1 MTYAEASHLSR
12 AITKCVTRCLQSA
25 EPYRELSDFI
35 SALRAGGVSEHYI
48 QAINNAALRGIA
60 SMLIAK
66 PAEPPVAPTPVAI
79 PAVLGH
85 GAGVAPTC
93 YILQ

>member
-12 AITKCVTRCLQSA
+12 AITKCITRCTQSA
-25 EPYRELSDFI
+25 EPYRELSDFV
-35 SALRAGGVSEHYI
+35 SALRAGGVSERYI
-48 QAINNAALRGIA
+48 QAINDAALRGIA
-60 SMLIAK
+60 SMLTAH
-66 PAEPPVAPTPVAI
+66 AEPPVAAPPIAI

>member
-1 MTYAEASHLSR
+1 MTYTEANHLSR
-12 AITKCVTRCLQSA
+12 AITNCVRRCSQSA

-35 SALRAGGVSEHYI
+35 SALRAGGVSEHYV

-60 SMLIAK
+60 SMMVANATG
-66 PAEPPVAPTPVAI
+66 PSAVPPSAAI
-79 PAVLGH
+79 PTVPGH
-85 GAGVAPTC
+85 GTVVAATC